1 MTQTLVKQLPTSSV
15 IFKNVKFMPLKI
27 LNLVDENNFTNFN
40 YSLIK
45 EKFVKGN
52 KEISL
57 APFGGAAFNNE
68 YGRPNI
74 TGYFCTF
81 AQEIPKVNNENGD
94 IDILVNEK
102 EIRGYHKPI
111 MIAGGLGSIRSM
123 HIHKKRIAPGTHLFV
138 LGC

>member
-1 MTQTLVKQLPTSSV
+1 MLILP
-15 IFKNVKFMPLKI
+15 
-27 LNLVDENNFTNFN
+27 
-40 YSLIK
+40 
-45 EKFVKGN
+45 
-52 KEISL
+52 

-68 YGRPNI
+68 YGSPNI

-94 IDILVNEK
+94 IEILVNEK

-111 MIAGGLGSIRSM
+111 MIAGGLGSIIPM

-138 LGC
+138 LGGPSMLIVLSPKPVT